1 MGFYDCRCMVTGVS
15 LKGAGAALVLLREAG
30 GAHHPVALPVKG
42 AYNRLGSIE
51 RIEEDASTA
60 LILRYFLDK
69 LPRGELVVEQ
79 DYLRAHKAFPVENLE
94 QLLTAFE
101 RNINDNPRA
110 AVLNGRPV
118 VFALIAR
125 AVWDAIASAAPPPSA
140 PAATVFQ
147 RLFKGVP
154 AAEGIYRGNVA
165 KVTRPLQELSGVHQF
180 LAGRGLTW
188 RPAEGPAQ
196 HSAEEMRAYLDAAR
210 QAFRDSPPALQGL
223 KQYEAEVAALLKGG

>member
-15 LKGAGAALVLLREAG
+15 LKGAGAALVLLREVG
-30 GAHHPVALPVKG
+30 GAHHPGALPVKG
-42 AYNRLGSIE
+42 AYNRLGSIDHV
-51 RIEEDASTA
+51 EEDVNTA

-69 LPRGELVVEQ
+69 LRRGEFVVDAE
-79 DYLRAHKAFPVENLE
+79 YLRPHNAFPVENSG
-94 QLLTAFE
+94 QLFAAFE
-101 RNINDNPRA
+101 RNINDNSTA
-110 AVLNGRPV
+110 AVLSGRPV

-125 AVWDAIASAAPPPSA
+125 KVWDAIASAAPPPSA
-140 PAATVFQ
+140 PASTVFQ

-154 AAEGIYRGNVA
+154 TAEGIYRGNVA

-188 RPAEGPAQ
+188 RPADGPSQ

-210 QAFRDSPPALQGL
+210 QAFRDSPVVLQGL
-223 KQYEAEVAALLKGG
+223 KHYEAEVAALLKEQ

>member
-15 LKGAGAALVLLREAG
+15 LKGAGAALVLLQETGAG
-30 GAHHPVALPVKG
+30 HHPLALPVQG
-42 AYNRLGSIE
+42 VYNRLGAID
-51 RIEEDASTA
+51 RVEEDANAA

-69 LPRGELVVEQ
+69 LQRGQFVVDAE
-79 DYLRAHKAFPVENLE
+79 YLRPHNAFPIENIA
-94 QLLTAFE
+94 QLFAAFE
-101 RNINDNPRA
+101 RNINDNSRA

-125 AVWDAIASAAPPPSA
+125 AVWGAVASAAPPPSA
-140 PAATVFQ
+140 PASTVFQ

-188 RPAEGPAQ
+188 RPAEGASQ
-196 HSAEEMRAYLDAAR
+196 HSPEEMRAYLDAAR
-210 QAFRDSPPALQGL
+210 QAFRDAPAALQGL
-223 KQYEAEVAALLKGG
+223 KQYEAEVGELLKVG